1 MGTLVVFIIVLGIL
15 VFVHEF
21 GHFLA
26 ARKSGMKVY
35 EFALGFPPLLIGFYK
50 DPKSGKIVW
59 VKRGSKSKDKL
70 AKVGG
75 GEAFEEEYP
84 ATLYSLNLLPL
95 GGYCKIKGEN
105 GELESEPD
113 SFGYQKTWKKLVVL
127 VAGVTMNFIFAA
139 VVLGIGFMIGLPM
152 DISDGIPKGAELV
165 GEQHVVIQQVEKDSA
180 AEHAGLKMGDKILSM
195 DGTEASSIKNV
206 IEYVNTKGEQDI
218 DLVYNRAGEVKKLT
232 VKPQIVGETTEPHL
246 GVYLAD
252 AAMVRF
258 PWYISVYKGFW
269 AAALGFINILIGFFF
284 LLKGIITGQ
293 GLLFD
298 VSGPVGIAVLVGESA
313 KLGINYLLNITA
325 MISLSL
331 AVINILPIPALDGG
345 RALFVVIEKV
355 SGRPVPMKY
364 EQLAHTIG
372 FVLLMILIV
381 VVSARDIIGLF

>member
-152 DISDGIPKGAELV
+152 DISDGIPKGAGLV